1 MLCIVVIV
9 KMNEEKRKRIG
20 LFLGRIV
27 VFLSTIALGLGCY
40 ILCSACFKLYKL
52 GCMSEFAA
60 MVIGAIIMAFIA
72 FTIYV
77 ISVTWE
83 ELKETRKNN

>member
-1 MLCIVVIV
+1 M
-9 KMNEEKRKRIG
+9 KKESKR
-20 LFLGRIV
+20 FLGFLGVTIIV
-27 VFLSTIALGLGCY
+27 LSTIALGLGCY

-52 GCMSEFAA
+52 ECMSEFAA
-60 MVIGAIIMAFIA
+60 MLIGAIIMAFIA

-77 ISVTWE
+77 ISVTWK